1 MTMATGKLRFRRNL
15 PPSVMSACFALAIV
29 AGIGAFSVLA
39 MHSAV
44 TALQYIPPEVIETM
58 AAVDHLL

>member
-15 PPSVMSACFALAIV
+15 RTSVMSACLALAIA

-39 MHSAV
+39 MHSAI
-44 TALQYIPPEVIETM
+44 TALQYSPPEVIETV